1 MPREEAL
8 LKIFYLAAAVLFIF
22 GIKGLSHPRTAVRG
36 NLLAALG
43 MLLAIVVTL
52 TDKRI
57 VSFQIIVAGIV
68 VGGLV
73 GVLMAYR
80 APMTAMPQVVAIFNG
95 FGGGASALAVGAA
108 FEEAL
113 KGGWIE
119 EIMSIEALR
128 KYINTSG
135 TFNSFPMDSNKPG
148 DGFFIPDSIRLR

>member
-80 APMTAMPQVVAIFNG
+80 ALARRGPLPQQSAIPQRASWQRTAGLF
-95 FGGGASALAVGAA
+95 
-108 FEEAL
+108 
-113 KGGWIE
+113 
-119 EIMSIEALR
+119 
-128 KYINTSG
+128 SG
-135 TFNSFPMDSNKPG
+135 I
-148 DGFFIPDSIRLR
+148 DGLPDHVIDSIAGTMRPPETRGQDGDAESSPRLWYIQHR